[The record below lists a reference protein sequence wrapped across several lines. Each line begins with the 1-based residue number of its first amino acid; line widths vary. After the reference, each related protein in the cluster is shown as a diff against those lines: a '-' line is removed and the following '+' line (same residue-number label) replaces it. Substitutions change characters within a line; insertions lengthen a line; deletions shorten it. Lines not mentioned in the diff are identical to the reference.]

1 MSTERV
7 EIKPDNTNESL
18 EQSADKLKD
27 AGIDVSKDTIQSPDG
42 TLFKTVETPK
52 SRTST

>member
-27 AGIDVSKDTIQSPDG
+27 AGIDVNTGKVDLGVLQGRPRSEVS
-42 TLFKTVETPK
+42 
-52 SRTST
+52 